1 MSVRIRTTIVAA
13 AAALALTVILPSLG
27 HGQDAAKG
35 KGGKGKAAAKGPN
48 PNVVHAPIPRAA
60 DGKPDLTGT
69 WQSGG
74 VSINGEAGAPPLHPL
89 PPIDQHEIT
98 RAPLAYKPA
107 FDAKRKSI
115 DAAVDD
121 PTLYCLLPG
130 VPRIATMPMP
140 LEIVQTPKQVT
151 ILYEAFRAWRRIPI
165 SADLKHPT
173 DLVPTWMGDS
183 VGRWEGD
190 TFVVDTVG
198 FNDKTWIAG
207 GGSVHSEKMHVV
219 ERYTLN
225 DDNSLTMQVNV
236 EDPEALEK
244 PYATGA
250 TFRRP
255 IDVRVEEY
263 ECIENNPDPDHIK
276 KALGK
281 K

>member
-1 MSVRIRTTIVAA
+1 MNARIRSSIFAA
-13 AAALALTVILPSLG
+13 AAVAALVVSLPAD
-27 HGQDAAKG
+27 GQSQDGKAKG
-35 KGGKGKAAAKGPN
+35 GGKGKAAAKGPN

-74 VSINGEAGAPPLHPL
+74 VSINGEAGAPPLNPL
-89 PPIDQHEIT
+89 PPIDNHEI
-98 RAPLAYKPA
+98 RREPLVYKPA
-107 FDAKRKSI
+107 FEAKRKGI
-115 DAAVDD
+115 DAALDD

-165 SADLKHPT
+165 HADFKHPD

-190 TFVVDTVG
+190 TLVVDTIG
-198 FNDKTWIAG
+198 FNDKTWVG
-207 GGSVHSEKMHVV
+207 GGASIHSENMHVV

-225 DDNSLTMQVNV
+225 DDNSLTLQVMV
-236 EDPEALEK
+236 EDPEALER
-244 PYATGA
+244 PHYTGA
-250 TFRRP
+250 IFRRP

-263 ECIENNPDPDHIK
+263 ECIENNPDPEHIR

-281 K
+281 